1 MMAWMFYLDI
11 PCHENE
17 YTKDEISI
25 SKIQT
30 HYIHRTY
37 CAYKKYAN
45 LFDDSRLSFF
55 FFGSV
60 VGVFFYILHRF
71 INYHL

>member
-1 MMAWMFYLDI
+1 MFYLDI
-11 PCHENE
+11 PCHENK

-37 CAYKKYAN
+37 CAYEKYAN
-45 LFDDSRLSFF
+45 LFDDSR
-55 FFGSV
+55 
-60 VGVFFYILHRF
+60 
-71 INYHL
+71 